1 MAKKQNKIAKKRR
14 IILIVSISLIVLALI
29 LLIVGLRAKNTGAKK
44 VQASEY
50 RVREESFENIIEIT
64 GNVLA
69 AASQDLTIAGSGTV
83 TKVYVQKGDVVK
95 KGQVIIELDA
105 SEQEYALA
113 KHDYDTEQKRINGS
127 RREIELM
134 EKQRDV
140 LLKKL
145 EDRKILAY
153 FDGIIA
159 QFSVA
164 EGDYLE
170 AKDSVG
176 VIIDRSYMKA
186 MVEVVETDAQKLKLN
201 QKVYF
206 TFPAYANKTI
216 EGYVVAY
223 PSVGRITN
231 RGATVVDAELRIDNP
246 PADILPNY
254 SFTGKIEVAAPV
266 TMRIV
271 EREAIGRKEGKSF
284 VEKIQPDGSLVKSE
298 VEVQAYGVNFV
309 EVLSGAQAGDLL
321 KSQSTGISGSLRLN
335 SANTSTTINRTTGGG
350 QGMSGGAVPMMRP

>member
-1 MAKKQNKIAKKRR
+1 MTRKQNKSLKKKR
-14 IILIVSISLIVLALI
+14 IILITSIIILIAIIAL
-29 LLIVGLRAKNTGAKK
+29 VFSLRAKNTGKK
-44 VQASEY
+44 TVQANEY
-50 RVREESFENIIEIT
+50 RVREETFENIIEIT
-64 GNVLA
+64 GNILA
-69 AASQDLTIAGSGTV
+69 AASQDLTVAGSGSV
-83 TKVYVQKGDVVK
+83 TGVYVKKGDSVK

-113 KHDYDTEQKRINGS
+113 KHDYDMEQRRINGS
-127 RREIELM
+127 RRELELM

-140 LLKKL
+140 LVKKL

-164 EGDYLE
+164 QGDYLE

-186 MVEVVETDAQKLKLN
+186 MVEIVENDAQKLKLN

-206 TFPAYANKTI
+206 TFPAYSNKTI

-231 RGATVVDAELRIDNP
+231 RGATVVDAELRLDNP

-254 SFTGKIEVAAPV
+254 SFTGKIEVAEAV
-266 TMRIV
+266 TKTIV
-271 EREAIGRKEGKSF
+271 EREAVGRNAGKSF
-284 VEKIQPDGSLVKSE
+284 VEIIQADGSLKKSDVQ
-298 VEVQAYGVNFV
+298 VEPYGANFV
-309 EVLSGAQAGDLL
+309 EIISGAQEGDLL
-321 KSQSTGISGSLRLN
+321 KSQSSGISGSMR
-335 SANTSTTINRTTGGG
+335 ANTGFGGNRAEPA
-350 QGMSGGAVPMMRP
+350 MSPSPAMRH

>member
-1 MAKKQNKIAKKRR
+1 MSKKRNKISKKRR
-14 IILIVSISLIVLALI
+14 IILIVSILLIVLALI
-29 LLIVGLRAKNTGAKK
+29 LFILGLRAKNTGAKK

-266 TMRIV
+266 TMLIV
-271 EREAIGRKEGKSF
+271 EREAIGRNGGKSF
-284 VEKIQPDGSLVKSE
+284 VEKIQPDGSLVKSD

-309 EVLSGAQAGDLL
+309 EILSGAQAGDLL

-335 SANTSTTINRTTGGG
+335 STSAGARSTSGA
-350 QGMSGGAVPMMRP
+350 GMRAVPMMRP

>member
-1 MAKKQNKIAKKRR
+1 MANKKNKKRR
-14 IILIVSISLIVLALI
+14 VFFIISLLLI
-29 LLIVGLRAKNTGAKK
+29 LVGITSFVFFLRSKNKGDSLAQKT
-44 VQASEY
+44 EY
-50 RVREESFENIIEIT
+50 QVREETFENVIEIT

-69 AASQDLTIAGSGTV
+69 ASSQDLTVAGSGTV
-83 TKVYVQKGDVVK
+83 TKVNVKKGDSVK

-113 KHDYDTEQKRINGS
+113 KHDYDMEQKRINGS
-127 RREIELM
+127 RRELELM

-140 LLKKL
+140 LVKKL
-145 EDRKILAY
+145 EDRKIVAY

-170 AKDSVG
+170 AKDIVG

-186 MVEVVETDAQKLKLN
+186 MVEVVEIDAQKLKLN
-201 QKVYF
+201 QRVLF
-206 TFPAYANKTI
+206 TFPAYANHVI

-246 PADILPNY
+246 PNEILPNY
-254 SFTGKIEVAAPV
+254 SFTGKVEVAQAV
-266 TMRIV
+266 TMTIV
-271 EREAIGRKEGKSF
+271 EREAIGRNGGKSF
-284 VEKIQPDGSLVKSE
+284 VEKILRDGSIEKTDVN
-298 VEVQAYGVNFV
+298 VQAYGANFV
-309 EVLSGAQAGDLL
+309 QILSGAQAGDVL
-321 KSQSTGISGSLRLN
+321 KNQSSGISGALRGN
-335 SANTSTTINRTTGGG
+335 SGSPIPGARTTGR
-350 QGMSGGAVPMMRP
+350 GMTVAPMIRP

>member
-1 MAKKQNKIAKKRR
+1 MSNTKKTKKRR
-14 IILIVSISLIVLALI
+14 VNYFLLVIFILIGIVSIVFY
-29 LLIVGLRAKNTGAKK
+29 LRSKNRPGSSIQAKEF
-44 VQASEY
+44 Q
-50 RVREESFENIIEIT
+50 VREETFENIIEIT

-69 AASQDLTIAGSGTV
+69 ASSQDLAVAGSGTV
-83 TKVYVQKGDVVK
+83 TKVYVKKGDRVK
-95 KGQVIIELDA
+95 KGQIIIELDA

-113 KHDYDTEQKRINGS
+113 KHDYDMEQRRINGS
-127 RREIELM
+127 KRELELM
-134 EKQRDV
+134 EKQREV
-140 LLKKL
+140 LVKRL

-170 AKDSVG
+170 AKDIVG

-186 MVEVVETDAQKLKLN
+186 MVEIVEIDAQKLKLN

-206 TFPAYANKTI
+206 TFPAYANHSI

-246 PADILPNY
+246 PNEILPNY
-254 SFTGKIEVAAPV
+254 SFTGKIEVAEAV
-266 TMRIV
+266 TKTIV
-271 EREAIGRKEGKSF
+271 EREAIGRNGGKSF
-284 VEKIQPDGSLVKSE
+284 VEKILSDTSLERHE
-298 VEVQAYGVNFV
+298 VSVQAYGVNFV
-309 EVLSGAQAGDLL
+309 EILSGAEAGDIL
-321 KSQSTGISGSLRLN
+321 KSQSSGVSGSLRTN
-335 SANTSTTINRTTGGG
+335 SGSQIPDGRNASPGR
-350 QGMSGGAVPMMRP
+350 GATLSPMMRP